1 MPAKKPKDNQ
11 EKKKR
16 KIRSHHLE
24 RSAIFLMISL
34 SVVGAI
40 IFLASLSITS
50 GSTAPTEIQVVQM
63 RQSGIILLLLIVLLA
78 NIVQFVVLARIYEQ
92 HEEDL
97 AR

>member
-1 MPAKKPKDNQ
+1 MPAKKPKEPK

-16 KIRSHHLE
+16 KIKSHHLE
-24 RSAIFLMISL
+24 KSAVFLMISL

-40 IFLASLSITS
+40 IFLASLSVSS
-50 GSTAPTEIQVVQM
+50 GAAAPTEIQVVQM

-92 HEEDL
+92 HDE
-97 AR
+97 